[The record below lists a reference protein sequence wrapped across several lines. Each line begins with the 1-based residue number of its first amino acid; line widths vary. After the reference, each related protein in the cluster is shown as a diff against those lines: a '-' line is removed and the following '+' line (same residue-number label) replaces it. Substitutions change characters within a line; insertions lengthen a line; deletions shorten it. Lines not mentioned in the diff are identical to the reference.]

1 MCSSGDGED
10 ASVHGGSEASGKGG
24 KDGGTTGGTAI
35 AVVGEP
41 AGGVV
46 IEDAV
51 VRGCGIKAETK
62 CGGSE
67 SRGDGGGGEGREDA
81 VFELDPIFC
90 WVEVDDG
97 VAVGGGV
104 ELAVETEG
112 VGTGAAGEGVV
123 AAIAVE
129 TVVEG

>member
-1 MCSSGDGED
+1 MSSSGDGEE

-62 CGGSE
+62 CRGSE
-67 SRGDGGGGEGREDA
+67 RPGDGEGREDA
-81 VFELDPIFC
+81 VFEFDPVIC
-90 WVEVDDG
+90 RGEIGDG

-104 ELAVETEG
+104 EAAVESED
-112 VGTGAAGEGVV
+112 VVAGAAYEGVV
-123 AAIAVE
+123 AAIAVQE
-129 TVVEG
+129 VVEG